1 MKRLQ
6 GCNFGHISVMV
17 MGILGKISFWLFFSR
32 SNCNLQQQASCT
44 SSTMVCSSTHFW
56 VAVLDYLLPMLA
68 SIAKGI
74 ISNKGR
80 PGQRQG
86 YSNHSFVIHLQRN
99 AES

>member
-1 MKRLQ
+1 
-6 GCNFGHISVMV
+6 
-17 MGILGKISFWLFFSR
+17 
-32 SNCNLQQQASCT
+32 
-44 SSTMVCSSTHFW
+44 
-56 VAVLDYLLPMLA
+56 MLA